1 MWIYTLCNVRL
12 SMYIVYVC
20 FFVCILVFF
29 FNSLTSFLSFLFPPC
44 TVHRHRTRL
53 CFFTHYAPQ
62 CAPVVLP
69 PGQHESPPSP
79 FQHNNRN
86 PVVFYCWTA
95 GSYFPPISFLPSYW
109 LFFFFF
115 FTRSMLYYLFF
126 FSSEIF
132 WSLCFLFPRKILLL
146 LCNI

>member
-1 MWIYTLCNVRL
+1 MYTRYVYYVDIYTVQRSSLYVYCIRMFFR
-12 SMYIVYVC
+12 MYTR
-20 FFVCILVFF
+20 FFF

-44 TVHRHRTRL
+44 TVHRHRTSL

-109 LFFFFF
+109 PFF
-115 FTRSMLYYLFF
+115 
-126 FSSEIF
+126 
-132 WSLCFLFPRKILLL
+132 LLL
-146 LCNI
+146 LHSFFAILPFFF